1 MIVFRENAIYIQKK
15 DLLQIITVGKSV
27 FPPASIIKKGLGK
40 TGKITDKNKH
50 DFIKLTK
57 PYEKEYIKGIDYIL
71 DYDYIT
77 SLSPE
82 EYRTLMETVKRD
94 KYDAY
99 RAATKPITEENA
111 DEIRERMDQYRYL
124 EYRQQELD
132 DYVNYV
138 SGDIKVKLPRVLR
151 KELKKKNKEFE
162 KRYREMNEI
171 K

>member
-1 MIVFRENAIYIQKK
+1 MR
-15 DLLQIITVGKSV
+15 G
-27 FPPASIIKKGLGK
+27 
-40 TGKITDKNKH
+40 
-50 DFIKLTK
+50 
-57 PYEKEYIKGIDYIL
+57 
-71 DYDYIT
+71 
-77 SLSPE
+77 
-82 EYRTLMETVKRD
+82 
-94 KYDAY
+94 
-99 RAATKPITEENA
+99 
-111 DEIRERMDQYRYL
+111 YRYL